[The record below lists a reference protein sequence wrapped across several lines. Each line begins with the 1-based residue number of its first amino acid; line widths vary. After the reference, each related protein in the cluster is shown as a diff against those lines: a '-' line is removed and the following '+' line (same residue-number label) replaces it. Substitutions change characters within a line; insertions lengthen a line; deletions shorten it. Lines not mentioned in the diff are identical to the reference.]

1 MGTLAFTQTPKLCR
15 GRIPVAFLEL
25 DSVTPHRSTSEKW
38 PKNKGVLSETL
49 YLASASTVSSSSSVS
64 MSAKPR
70 SPNTWPS
77 VDGRHPRAG
86 GRSCAIMLTA
96 SRRWTCS
103 WFRPGHARSLVSCG
117 ASSFCDRAARRRAL
131 SLAFLPR
138 VSHRT
143 TTSRDILRPWLC
155 RSSSTLPRG
164 DEAPS
169 FVSRCRHAY
178 VAGSNSGTINEKR
191 QTPLARL

>member
-1 MGTLAFTQTPKLCR
+1 MGIRDQPTAAWSPLQN
-15 GRIPVAFLEL
+15 G
-25 DSVTPHRSTSEKW
+25 
-38 PKNKGVLSETL
+38 
-49 YLASASTVSSSSSVS
+49 Y
-64 MSAKPR
+64 AKR
-70 SPNTWPS
+70 
-77 VDGRHPRAG
+77 
-86 GRSCAIMLTA
+86 
-96 SRRWTCS
+96 
-103 WFRPGHARSLVSCG
+103 
-117 ASSFCDRAARRRAL
+117 RRRAL

-155 RSSSTLPRG
+155 RSSSPLPRG

-191 QTPLARL
+191 QTPLARP